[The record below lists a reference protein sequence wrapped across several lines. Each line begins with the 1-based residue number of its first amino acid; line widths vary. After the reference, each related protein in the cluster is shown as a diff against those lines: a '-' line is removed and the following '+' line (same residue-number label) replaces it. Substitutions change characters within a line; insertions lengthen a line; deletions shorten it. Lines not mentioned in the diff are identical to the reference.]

1 LSVSELPGSAARG
14 KIAPLPL
21 AHRRDLQLGAAQ
33 IRPSRRQVEGPG
45 GVVTVEPRV
54 MQVLLELADDAGA
67 VLSRDDLM
75 RRCWP
80 GQVVG
85 DDAINRAVAEVR
97 KVARSTGAGFTIE
110 TIARVGYRLVMEA
123 GESDPV
129 ADALTAGTPMTP
141 EAAMPSPAAP
151 PAAPATQSRR
161 SWLLGSALGV
171 LALGGAGGWLAL
183 RPRSDPRVAALIERG
198 RQALRDELPDPL
210 EQGVGIFEEAV
221 ALDATSAP
229 AWGWLAL
236 ARARGA
242 EQSSVPERGAEVRAA
257 ESAARSALAIDPK
270 EGNALLALALLAPR
284 VGDWTRAE
292 DRLRAVIEAAPDNV
306 AAHAALGTFL
316 QAVGRTRDAL
326 ASNLRALE
334 LDPLLPGELFR
345 AAIKHW
351 TLGQSAE
358 SELAISRAIQL
369 FPRHPAVWNTRLFLY
384 AFTERMDAAEG
395 MLDDREGRP
404 PTLAP
409 PAVELWRRSLQA
421 LRTRA
426 PADIAA
432 AREAHLVA
440 TRRSTA
446 GAVNAMMVLSMLGEV
461 NAAFEVVRGYLLHYG
476 SFVARQANDSTQ
488 LRVNDQQTPKTMM
501 LFVPATQAM
510 RADARFAGL
519 CDELGFSD
527 YWRRR
532 GVTPDY
538 QLNAPRVALRG

>member
-1 LSVSELPGSAARG
+1 MSVSEFPGGRAGGTVAR
-14 KIAPLPL
+14 LPL
-21 AHRRDLQLGAAQ
+21 AHRRDLQLGAAT
-33 IRPSRRQVEGPG
+33 IRPSRRQVEGPA

-54 MQVLLELADDAGA
+54 MQVLLELADEAGA

-85 DDAINRAVAEVR
+85 DDAINRAIAEVR
-97 KVARSTGAGFTIE
+97 KVARSTGTGFTVE

-123 GESDPV
+123 DAPSAAASTDGQTNPDSREV
-129 ADALTAGTPMTP
+129 ALPTP
-141 EAAMPSPAAP
+141 
-151 PAAPATQSRR
+151 SRR
-161 SWLLGSALGV
+161 AWLLGSALGV
-171 LALGGAGGWLAL
+171 LALSGAGAWFAL

-198 RQALRDELPDPL
+198 RQSLRDELPDPL
-210 EQGVGIFEEAV
+210 QQGVGIFEQAV
-221 ALDATSAP
+221 ALDPASAP

-236 ARARGA
+236 ARSRTA
-242 EQSSVPERGAEVRAA
+242 EQSSVANRGAQVRAA
-257 ESAARSALAIDPK
+257 ESAARSALDIDPK

-284 VGDWTRAE
+284 VGDWTQAE
-292 DRLRAVIEAAPDNV
+292 DRIRAAIKVAPDNV

-351 TLGQSAE
+351 TLGRAAE
-358 SELAISRAIQL
+358 SELAIGRAMQL

-384 AFTERMDAAEG
+384 AFTDRIGAAES
-395 MLDDREGRP
+395 MLNDRESRP

-409 PAVELWRRSLQA
+409 PAIELWRRSLQA

-426 PADIAA
+426 PEDVAA
-432 AREAHLVA
+432 AREAHLAA
-440 TRRSTA
+440 TRRSTS

-461 NAAFEVVRGYLLHYG
+461 DAAYEVVRGYLLHYG
-476 SFVARQANDSTQ
+476 SVIARQSSDASQ

-510 RADARFAGL
+510 RADARFAAL
-519 CDELGFSD
+519 CDELGFSE

-532 GVTPDY
+532 GVRPDY
-538 QLNAPRVALRG
+538 LLNGPRVALRR